1 MIPLHLLAAGE
12 IGCICD
18 VSGESTLVVR
28 LEEMGLRE
36 GVRVRM
42 VQPGQPCIIAF
53 EGHRLSFRGE
63 NDVTVLVT
71 VEPPGSIS
79 DKA

>member
-1 MIPLHLLAAGE
+1 MIPLHMLAAGE

-18 VSGESTLVVR
+18 VSGESSLVVR

-36 GVRVRM
+36 GVQVRM
-42 VQPGQPCIIAF
+42 VQPGEPCIIAF

-63 NDVTVLVT
+63 NEVTVLVT
-71 VEPPGSIS
+71 IEPPGSTS